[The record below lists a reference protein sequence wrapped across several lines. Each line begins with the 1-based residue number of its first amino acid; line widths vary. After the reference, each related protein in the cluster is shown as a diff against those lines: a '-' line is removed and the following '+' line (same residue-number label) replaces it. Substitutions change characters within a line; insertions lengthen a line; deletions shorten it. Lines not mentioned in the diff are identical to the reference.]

1 MVRFINIFF
10 LLFLIIQSSRAQ
22 VKVTGTI
29 TDSSKNPLPSV
40 IVKNISTDTKKMV
53 GYVQSDLNGNFTITA
68 EIGSII
74 QIKALGYETKNILV
88 TENMKYQNITLNDD
102 AVALKEVTVKAD
114 KVKILGDTI
123 KYLLSTYF
131 SWHSKILI
139 NKSFYIID

>member
-88 TENMKYQNITLNDD
+88 TENMKYQNIL
-102 AVALKEVTVKAD
+102 
-114 KVKILGDTI
+114 
-123 KYLLSTYF
+123 
-131 SWHSKILI
+131 
-139 NKSFYIID
+139 